1 MAFSSIR
8 NSGKTNFLCR
18 DQLGRGMGC
27 TSCVD
32 VNPQAHEDAPS
43 FAAPLAVKNNKG
55 VFCNQS
61 GRLTT
66 LDDTFEPLTCACC
79 HFQCWSEVPHSRFE
93 LAMGEVHRNNKQ
105 RTVVTRVVYL
115 PENLPTSLRHISCR
129 GDLLQRNARLRFRSH
144 QPSLFEPT
152 RAAQFLAGWSKK
164 CSGRFWSMTVAR

>member
-105 RTVVTRVVYL
+105 RTVTRVVYL